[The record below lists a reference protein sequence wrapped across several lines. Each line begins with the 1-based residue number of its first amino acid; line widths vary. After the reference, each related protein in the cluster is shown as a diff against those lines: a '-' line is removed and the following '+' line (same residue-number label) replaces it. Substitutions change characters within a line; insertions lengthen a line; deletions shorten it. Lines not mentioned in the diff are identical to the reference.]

1 MRDRCFIYL
10 YIFLVY
16 IHKHIVNDNRL
27 NFMANYLQYS
37 MWVVT
42 INRGLSTMDNRGFRD
57 DNFIVNDSK
66 ILYLYTPSNLNKL
79 HSNFYKS

>member
-10 YIFLVY
+10 YIFFVY

-42 INRGLSTMDNRGFRD
+42 INRGLSTVDNRDFRD
-57 DNFIVNDSK
+57 DNFVNNSK
-66 ILYLYTPSNLNKL
+66 NSHASEIHPEIMEASPK
-79 HSNFYKS
+79 